1 MLQAVLSEI
10 SAGLPDDQPSAAT
23 SLNGSLGDL
32 ASLTAGE
39 TGGLGGLDF
48 EDEAPP
54 TRRQPDIVQTADH
67 AYQVCDYSYHRLNM
81 EDRSPKFIWDPC
93 HVMCTAVLIVRDPAT
108 PPHPPHSDSYTSEL
122 LVSKERRHL
131 FVTS

>member
-23 SLNGSLGDL
+23 SLNNGSLGDL

-48 EDEAPP
+48 ENEPPP
-54 TRRQPDIVQTADH
+54 TR
-67 AYQVCDYSYHRLNM
+67 C
-81 EDRSPKFIWDPC
+81 
-93 HVMCTAVLIVRDPAT
+93 
-108 PPHPPHSDSYTSEL
+108 
-122 LVSKERRHL
+122 
-131 FVTS
+131 

>member
-10 SAGLPDDQPSAAT
+10 SAGLPDGQPSAAT
-23 SLNGSLGDL
+23 SLSGSLGDL

-54 TRRQPDIVQTADH
+54 TRCQSDRVQTADH
-67 AYQVCDYSYHRLNM
+67 AYQVRDYSYHRLNM
-81 EDRSPKFIWDPC
+81 EVDLQSLFEL
-93 HVMCTAVLIVRDPAT
+93 HVT
-108 PPHPPHSDSYTSEL
+108 
-122 LVSKERRHL
+122 
-131 FVTS
+131 